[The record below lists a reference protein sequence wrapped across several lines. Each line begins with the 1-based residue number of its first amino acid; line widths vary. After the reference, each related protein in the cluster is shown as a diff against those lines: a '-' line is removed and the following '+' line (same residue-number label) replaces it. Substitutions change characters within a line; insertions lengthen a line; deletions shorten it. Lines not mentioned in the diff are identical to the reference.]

1 MKSTSYRDLEVWT
14 KAVGLAKIIYEV
26 TSGFP
31 VKENHGLGSQIQR
44 SFEFR
49 VSSFEF

>member
-31 VKENHGLGSQIQR
+31 VKENHRLGGQIQR

-49 VSSFEF
+49 VLSFEF